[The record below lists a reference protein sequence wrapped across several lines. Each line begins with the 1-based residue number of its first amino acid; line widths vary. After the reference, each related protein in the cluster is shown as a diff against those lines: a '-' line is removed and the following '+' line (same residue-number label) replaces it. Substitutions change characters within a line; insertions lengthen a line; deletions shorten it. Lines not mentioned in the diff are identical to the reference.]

1 MDWLAVLGIV
11 VAILGAVFSGAWF
24 FGYQHYRQR
33 LKESAGKRLEAAQL
47 LFAPSGWVY
56 YLARLRRILN
66 NLDVWMGSLDEGGQL
81 FSRCV
86 SMAFIYPFVFLTISW
101 LVNGS
106 ATIGNAELIPAS
118 GSLSFIEWFLIALG
132 LAAIAVLAAIT
143 VLAVAIARVGS
154 AGFAVAGTVLAAILG
169 FLAIAGSITG
179 AFDGLD
185 VITGIVVA
193 AAVAVTFAGSGAGA
207 GAALTA
213 VAVAGVVAFVTLL
226 DGTSLAD
233 PKITSWLLFIILL
246 PPINAVF
253 DWASWWA
260 SRALG
265 RNLVSTLEKP
275 EVTTWRRIRTLL
287 RDMFLDIIIA
297 VVLLTMLAYFM
308 PRLIDAWNGF
318 VVMLEGEEA
327 PIDLVDYL
335 CAAARNPLTD
345 GLWATLM
352 LFSTLIPTIGHLG
365 VLIMAFFIRSP
376 NQLDRERAAHLRHQY
391 RPPAKDIKGLGEE
404 EPEKWP
410 VMPDDY
416 SIEHINRPD
425 AVPMDALNVDT
436 ANAVSWHLGV
446 FRWFWYLLAVSA
458 AGALVYWVVT
468 PILFYPWEPLP
479 KILLMVAGF
488 TWPEVQACFLE
499 AG

>member
-47 LFAPSGWVY
+47 LFAPKGWAY
-56 YLARLRRILN
+56 YLAWLRRVLN
-66 NLDVWMGSLDEGGQL
+66 NLDLWMGSLDKVGQL

-86 SMAFIYPFVFLTISW
+86 SLAFIYPFVFLIISW

-106 ATIGNAELIPAS
+106 ATIGNAQLIPAI
-118 GSLSFIEWFLIALG
+118 GSLSFFEWFLTALG
-132 LAAIAVLAAIT
+132 FAAFAIVIAIAVAAVAAFAGAVGAVAVAVAVGGAT
-143 VLAVAIARVGS
+143 ATASAGAFPGAAGAFSFAVAIA
-154 AGFAVAGTVLAAILG
+154 
-169 FLAIAGSITG
+169 G
-179 AFDGLD
+179 AF
-185 VITGIVVA
+185 V
-193 AAVAVTFAGSGAGA
+193 GALVG
-207 GAALTA
+207 A
-213 VAVAGVVAFVTLL
+213 VAVAVATGAIALAYAVTGAFSAWLA
-226 DGTSLAD
+226 GTSLAE
-233 PKITSWLLFIILL
+233 PEITSWLLFIILL
-246 PPINAVF
+246 PPINALF

-275 EVTTWRRIRTLL
+275 DVTTWRRITTLL
-287 RDMFLDIIIA
+287 RDMLLDIVIA
-297 VVLLTMLAYFM
+297 IVLLTMLAYFM

-318 VVMLEGEEA
+318 VVMLEGGEA

-365 VLIMAFFIRSP
+365 VLIMAFFVRSP
-376 NQLDRERAAHLRHQY
+376 SQLDRERAAHLRHQY
-391 RPPAKDIKGLGEE
+391 RPPAEDLKGLEE
-404 EPEKWP
+404 EALMKWPEK
-410 VMPDDY
+410 MPADY
-416 SIEHINRPD
+416 SIEHISGPGD
-425 AVPMDALNVDT
+425 VPMDDLNVDT
-436 ANAVSWHLGV
+436 VNAVSWNLGV

-458 AGALVYWVVT
+458 AAALVWIVT
-468 PILFYPWEPLP
+468 PIVFSPWEPLP
-479 KILLMVAGF
+479 KLLLMVAGF
-488 TWPEVQACFLE
+488 TWPEAQACFLE